1 MNYQIVIIILN
12 TIWVGKMS
20 NNVQQTKQSVQK
32 ESGDNL
38 GQGLSCSGE
47 PVEVKTVDSY
57 SKQMNLEEARM
68 EVYRKESARELFEF
82 TQSYLE
88 KNHPEIWN
96 TIFHLILKDMTNDV
110 KDIKNAVNRK
120 EEKDK

>member
-1 MNYQIVIIILN
+1 MNYQIVIIIQN
-12 TIWVGKMS
+12 IIWEGKMS

-120 EEKDK
+120 GSKK